1 MAVSPCGQASRWR
14 APTSIPMPCGRQHL
28 NSCGALK
35 SARWEFMVQRSAQL
49 RILCI
54 EDVDLG
60 SGPLEW
66 LCKGLR
72 SHKAGE
78 QHQKVGSKAVR
89 K

>member
-1 MAVSPCGQASRWR
+1 M
-14 APTSIPMPCGRQHL
+14 
-28 NSCGALK
+28 
-35 SARWEFMVQRSAQL
+35 RWEFLVQRSVGL

-72 SHKAGE
+72 SHQVRCRHAMS
-78 QHQKVGSKAVR
+78 HQAEKESKVFVTLGVAPHVG
-89 K
+89 